1 MVLIMNE
8 TIKERKDRLNEM
20 HKVWIE
26 VTGSALT
33 EVHKTDGFKGDRDD
47 YKAKQHQHR
56 NAPCQLKRGSTNSCL
71 DVRSIKTVY

>member
-1 MVLIMNE
+1 MALIMSE

-47 YKAKQHQHR
+47 YRAAASTQEWTLLAKE
-56 NAPCQLKRGSTNSCL
+56 
-71 DVRSIKTVY
+71 